1 MYRVIDIGEEKVAL
15 LARSSTNVF
24 YKSVFHEDPIDLT
37 SGGEIPLSKQI
48 AFSQQL
54 TFIMS
59 KQAEAQ
65 EAVNAGKSP
74 TIRDFMQT
82 VTEDDYVD
90 WLERFDFMDLQDS
103 LEEAMNVYTE
113 SSKTT
118 SKAKK

>member
-1 MYRVIDIGEEKVAL
+1 MYKVINIGEEKVAL

-37 SGGEIPLSKQI
+37 SGSDITLSRQI

-54 TFIMS
+54 AFIMS

-65 EAVNAGKSP
+65 EAVTAGKSP
-74 TIRDFMQT
+74 TIRDYMQT

-103 LEEAMNVYTE
+103 LEEAMSVYTE

>member
-1 MYRVIDIGEEKVAL
+1 MYKIINIGEEKVAL
-15 LARSSTNVF
+15 LARASTNNF

-37 SGGEIPLSKQI
+37 SGADITLSRQI
-48 AFSQQL
+48 EFSQEL

-65 EAVNAGKSP
+65 DAVTAGKAP
-74 TIRDFMQT
+74 TVRDFMQT
-82 VTEDDYVD
+82 VTEDDYID
-90 WLERFDFMDLQDS
+90 WLDRFDYMDLQDS
-103 LEEAMNVYTE
+103 LQEAMDVYTT

>member
-1 MYRVIDIGEEKVAL
+1 MYRVIEIGDEKVAL

-37 SGGEIPLSKQI
+37 SSGDIPLSKQI

>member
-1 MYRVIDIGEEKVAL
+1 MFKVINIGEEKVAL
-15 LARSSTNVF
+15 LARSSTNIY

-37 SGGEIPLSKQI
+37 SNDNTTLSKQI

-65 EAVNAGKSP
+65 DAVTSGKAP
-74 TIRDFMQT
+74 TVRDFMQT
-82 VTEDDYVD
+82 VTEDDYID
-90 WLERFDFMDLQDS
+90 WLDKFDFMDLQDA
-103 LEEAMNVYTE
+103 LQEAMDVYTD